1 MRDFP
6 GHWETRK
13 AKRLFREVA
22 RRGYSD
28 KQLLSVTQDSGVVA
42 RIDREDVGLRVWNPG
57 GDVSGYKLV
66 ERGQFVISLRSFEG
80 GIEYCGI
87 EGLVSPAYTVM
98 ELLAPEHCAFF
109 RWYFKS
115 SKFISELAIQS
126 KGIRQGKS
134 ISFEEFAE
142 LRLPFPPVEEAVK
155 IVELIEERISQI
167 DALIG
172 RSARLLELV
181 AEYQLAQLL
190 NSVTKG
196 LNPDARMKDSG
207 IPWLGKIPTHWP
219 LKKVRYMGSHTGGST
234 PSRDDDRYWNG
245 VMPWVTPKDMKKTHI
260 DGAEE
265 HVSVVALEESHLPV
279 IPAGALLLVVRGM
292 ILLHTFPVAVNT
304 VPVTVNQD
312 MKALRLKSDF
322 VPEFVRYLFS
332 GIGAAIVATLVD
344 EAAHGT
350 KALRMDKWLAFAVAI
365 PPKEE
370 QLEIVKFLDLRM
382 KEIDELALRNS
393 EAIEKLKESRASL
406 ISAAVV
412 GNIDFQDAVAA

>member
-1 MRDFP
+1 
-6 GHWETRK
+6 
-13 AKRLFREVA
+13 
-22 RRGYSD
+22 
-28 KQLLSVTQDSGVVA
+28 
-42 RIDREDVGLRVWNPG
+42 
-57 GDVSGYKLV
+57 
-66 ERGQFVISLRSFEG
+66 
-80 GIEYCGI
+80 
-87 EGLVSPAYTVM
+87 
-98 ELLAPEHCAFF
+98 
-109 RWYFKS
+109 
-115 SKFISELAIQS
+115 
-126 KGIRQGKS
+126 
-134 ISFEEFAE
+134 
-142 LRLPFPPVEEAVK
+142 
-155 IVELIEERISQI
+155 
-167 DALIG
+167 
-172 RSARLLELV
+172 
-181 AEYQLAQLL
+181 
-190 NSVTKG
+190 
-196 LNPDARMKDSG
+196 
-207 IPWLGKIPTHWP
+207 
-219 LKKVRYMGSHTGGST
+219 
-234 PSRDDDRYWNG
+234 
-245 VMPWVTPKDMKKTHI
+245 
-260 DGAEE
+260 
-265 HVSVVALEESHLPV
+265 
-279 IPAGALLLVVRGM
+279 M